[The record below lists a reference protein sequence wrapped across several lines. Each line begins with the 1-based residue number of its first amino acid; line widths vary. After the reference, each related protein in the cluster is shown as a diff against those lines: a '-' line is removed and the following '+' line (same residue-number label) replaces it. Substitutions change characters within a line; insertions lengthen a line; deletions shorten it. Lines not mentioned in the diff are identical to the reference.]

1 MSKKE
6 RSGRKGIFGNINHYD
21 EKGKKRWTRKY
32 REE

>member
-6 RSGRKGIFGNINHYD
+6 GYGRKGIYGINKHYD